1 MAAGISK
8 LIKTSNLTLFIY
20 FLNLQFD
27 SYLRSLKI
35 DHSSVCL
42 VTDGQLPLRQC
53 LHPESCAKDIHLPS
67 YYWKFSDLKKEFV
80 QKQQSSTSGDSSSRA
95 LPLADV
101 MKLPNMPASSATIS
115 TALADILNGKKKSFS
130 VSLETQFF

>member
-1 MAAGISK
+1 MATGISK
-8 LIKTSNLTLFIY
+8 LIKTSNLTLLY
-20 FLNLQFD
+20 VSNLQFD

-35 DHSSVCL
+35 DQSSVCL

-80 QKQQSSTSGDSSSRA
+80 QKQSSTDPTRA

-101 MKLPNMPASSATIS
+101 STKLPATIS
-115 TALADILNGKKKSFS
+115 TTALADILNGKKKSFS
-130 VSLETQFF
+130 VSLETQILFKLNFFV